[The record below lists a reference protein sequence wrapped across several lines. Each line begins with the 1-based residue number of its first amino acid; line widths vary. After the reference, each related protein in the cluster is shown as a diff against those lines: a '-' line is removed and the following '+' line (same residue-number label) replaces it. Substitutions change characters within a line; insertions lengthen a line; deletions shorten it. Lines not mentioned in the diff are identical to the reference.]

1 LGLVDGD
8 RGGTIVTAGTPE
20 EVTDCGASYTGQFL
34 RAFLPALV

>member
-20 EVTDCGASYTGQFL
+20 DVAECEASYTGKFL
-34 RAFLPALV
+34 RAYLPAMV